1 MGMRF
6 APARLAVVLLGDR
19 LYGAVIQRNRVD
31 TFVIET
37 DKPAAALRAELDA
50 RRLAPRTVAIG
61 LARAAVTVKPIDLPP
76 VGGEMRDMVKFEL
89 ERHLPYPAEDAP
101 FDFVPL
107 APEGE
112 PGTAEARRVLIAAAD
127 RRVVD
132 AVVRLAEE
140 AKLRPVSVTVAAHDL
155 PALVRT
161 DPKQTVAWVHR
172 AGDAADVLLLR
183 GSAIVLSRS
192 IPAEDGQLAAEVRRS
207 FTVARWKN
215 CDAVWVSGDGAAA
228 ATGALAELG
237 VPVTA
242 PPYTPSAQQRLTTL
256 GEGPRGALELA
267 LAVASGRG
275 LRPLDLIP
283 AALRPRRLTRH
294 QWITVGVAAATL
306 VLSLAALVVPGFRE
320 QYRLGM
326 LNAEI
331 RRIDPEVRAVERVL
345 GELERKRQL
354 LATVATVETAALR
367 PLPALRELTEILPG
381 DAWLTMLTLDMKGVE
396 LTGQA
401 AQASVL
407 IALLENSPRLERV
420 EFASPVTRG
429 RDREQFR
436 IRAAWE
442 ASRAAAG
449 PAPAARPADEDD
461 DGPAA
466 LRPGTPP
473 RPAATP
479 PAPTPGA
486 RRP

>member
-1 MGMRF
+1 MAMSF
-6 APARLAVVLLGDR
+6 APARLAVVLLGEQ
-19 LYGAVIQRNRVD
+19 LHVAATQQNRVD

-37 DKPAAALRAELDA
+37 DNPAAALRAELDA
-50 RRLAPRTVAIG
+50 RGLAPRTVAIG
-61 LARAAVTVKPIDLPP
+61 LARAAVTVKPLDLPP

-89 ERHLPYPAEDAP
+89 ERHLPFPADDAP
-101 FDFVPL
+101 FDFMPL
-107 APEGE
+107 PPEGE

-155 PALVRT
+155 LALVRT
-161 DPKQTVAWVHR
+161 DPKQTVAWIHR